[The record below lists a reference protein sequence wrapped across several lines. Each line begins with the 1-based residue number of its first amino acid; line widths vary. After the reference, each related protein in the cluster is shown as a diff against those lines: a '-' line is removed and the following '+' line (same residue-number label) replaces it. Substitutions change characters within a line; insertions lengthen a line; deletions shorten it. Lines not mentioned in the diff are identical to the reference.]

1 MLLRLILAIV
11 STIAIS
17 TCWGQYGS
25 FEKVCMEM
33 ETKSV
38 KGGYKS
44 AVNAKIYY
52 SNDGRMVSYFSFPK
66 EYVILNN
73 SKGEIK
79 IYDSEKNTVLQQQN
93 FMYSTESSQF
103 YFFLNNKKADL
114 GLGQMGFVQS
124 NVKFEEGLMISE
136 WLPPMSMA
144 SQLSKVELVHE
155 NENPIYIAYFD
166 QNNELGTKSYYYN
179 YVSLDKSV
187 SFPSTITQISYST
200 PTDSTITKT
209 TYSNIRLDNQVNQ
222 EAMNFKIP
230 DNAKAI
236 N

>member
-1 MLLRLILAIV
+1 MLLRLILLIV
-11 STIAIS
+11 STISIN

-33 ETKSV
+33 ETKNV

-44 AVNAKIYY
+44 SVNAKIYY

-136 WLPPMSMA
+136 WLPPMNMA
-144 SQLSKVELVHE
+144 NQLSKVELVHE

-166 QNNELGTKSYYYN
+166 QNNQLGTKSYYYN

-200 PTDSTITKT
+200 PSDSTITKT
-209 TYSNIRLDNQVNQ
+209 TYSNIRFDNQVDQ

>member
-1 MLLRLILAIV
+1 
-11 STIAIS
+11 
-17 TCWGQYGS
+17 
-25 FEKVCMEM
+25 M
-33 ETKSV
+33 ETKNV

-44 AVNAKIYY
+44 SVNAKIYY

-136 WLPPMSMA
+136 WLPPMNMA
-144 SQLSKVELVHE
+144 NQLSKVELVHE

-200 PTDSTITKT
+200 PSDSTITKT
-209 TYSNIRLDNQVNQ
+209 TYSNIRFDNQVDQ